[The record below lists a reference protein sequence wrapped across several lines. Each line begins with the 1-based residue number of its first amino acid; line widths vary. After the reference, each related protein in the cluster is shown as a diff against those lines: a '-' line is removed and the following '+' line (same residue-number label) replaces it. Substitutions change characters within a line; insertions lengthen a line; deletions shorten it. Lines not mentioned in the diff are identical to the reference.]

1 MMIKNKDFFENS
13 RDTNDKKFFQ
23 SLSETKLFKE
33 NLVNLPCFTKLR
45 EPLSIKHVIKISS
58 FLKNTLEIA
67 NHLDL
72 QEKIKKEIIKT
83 YPNIDINQI
92 ENWIDEF
99 FDSDLQI
106 EEYAI
111 AIPDYK
117 SRLLALRIG
126 TCAAASDGLNL
137 KESLSLL
144 KVCSL
149 YGINIKEVLN
159 D

>member
-1 MMIKNKDFFENS
+1 MVDFV
-13 RDTNDKKFFQ
+13 RDIVGL
-23 SLSETKLFKE
+23 SLCLCAVDGLVSDTEESEL
-33 NLVNLPCFTKLR
+33 
-45 EPLSIKHVIKISS
+45 
-58 FLKNTLEIA
+58 
-67 NHLDL
+67 
-72 QEKIKKEIIKT
+72 KKEIIKT